1 MEKVRVSVLKNGP
14 LMVMGELVNVTYND
28 KETEAENVVY
38 LCRCGASK
46 NKPYCDG
53 SHKTINFED

>member
-1 MEKVRVSVLKNGP
+1 MKKVEVSVLKNGP
-14 LMVMGELVNVTYND
+14 LIVKGDLINVTYNE
-28 KETEAENVVY
+28 KETNRENIVY

-53 SHKTINFED
+53 SHRTINFED